1 MFSVTSACLLFL
13 PRLISLFP
21 WAPHHFTPS
30 PLIYFFPFSS
40 IHLSPSIPVT
50 WPSRSQPLAPLAAVL
65 TSVNPRCP
73 SLCWESTRPPHHPA
87 SLLLLLLLPFASRL
101 HFFLIALWSS
111 HISTQSVWSPVSVC
125 QICVCTRSDSP
136 YIKSFKRREA
146 RTLQCCHTTNTLNP
160 AIRTHT
166 GATRQVRL
174 HKGEVMKAKPR
185 RT

>member
-87 SLLLLLLLPFASRL
+87 SLLLLLLLPFAISLETVLREEVGASL
-101 HFFLIALWSS
+101 VWQSS
-111 HISTQSVWSPVSVC
+111 EGPRHPFPAISTQSFPWKKTKKQKTKQVSS
-125 QICVCTRSDSP
+125 I
-136 YIKSFKRREA
+136 
-146 RTLQCCHTTNTLNP
+146 TLL
-160 AIRTHT
+160 
-166 GATRQVRL
+166 V
-174 HKGEVMKAKPR
+174 
-185 RT
+185 